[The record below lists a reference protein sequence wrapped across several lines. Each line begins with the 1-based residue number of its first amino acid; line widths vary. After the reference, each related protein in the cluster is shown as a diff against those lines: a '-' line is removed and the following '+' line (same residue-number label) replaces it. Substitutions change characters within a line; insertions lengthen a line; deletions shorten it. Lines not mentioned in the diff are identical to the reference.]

1 MSYSVEL
8 EQVAKNRQ
16 KAREITKEILNFGVN
31 EQQKLEIIYELTLNL
46 ENNSLLK
53 ELVGV
58 IKKFRESINK
68 EEEEK
73 NEDRRLFNQDK
84 AGKRSSY
91 FWKICEEI

>member
-53 ELVGV
+53 ELVEV

-68 EEEEK
+68 EEEENNINK
-73 NEDRRLFNQDK
+73 P
-84 AGKRSSY
+84 
-91 FWKICEEI
+91 KIIID